1 MSRTVVDGP
10 DIAFVAALLGDASRA
25 AMVTA
30 LMDDLRLP
38 ASELARLAGVSK
50 STASEHLG
58 RLVDNGLLATERCGR
73 HTYYR
78 ISGPLVGRALETLAV
93 LAPQRA
99 PNSLRSARR
108 QDELARARLCY
119 DHLAGRL
126 GVAIA
131 DALRQRGALREE
143 DGALHVD
150 PGAWDANPPLG
161 ITCEAVRVGRRP
173 LARGCVDW
181 TVRRH
186 HLAGALG
193 AALTQ
198 RMFELG
204 WIRRRRDKERAIA
217 LTETGVE
224 GVTDAFGIGEALM
237 AAVASG

>member
-10 DIAFVAALLGDASRA
+10 DIAAVAALLGDASRA
-25 AMVTA
+25 AMITA

-38 ASELARLAGVSK
+38 ASELARLAGVGK

-78 ISGPLVGRALETLAV
+78 IADPLVGRALETLAM

-126 GVAIA
+126 GVALA
-131 DALRQRGALREE
+131 DALVRQGLLREAE
-143 DGALHVD
+143 GALHVV
-150 PGAWDANPPLG
+150 PGAWDSRAPLG
-161 ITCEAVRVGRRP
+161 ITCDTSGAGRRP

-193 AALTQ
+193 AALSQ

-204 WIRRRRDKERAIA
+204 WIRRRRDKERAVA
-217 LTETGVE
+217 LTDAGAE
-224 GVTDAFGIGEALM
+224 GVRDVFGLDEELT
-237 AAVASG
+237 AAVVSG

>member
-10 DIAFVAALLGDASRA
+10 DIAVVASLLGDASRA
-25 AMVTA
+25 AMITA

-38 ASELARLAGVSK
+38 ASELARIAAVSK

-78 ISGPLVGRALETLAV
+78 IADPLVGRALESLAV
-93 LAPQRA
+93 LAPQRE

-126 GVAIA
+126 GVSIT
-131 DALRQRGALREE
+131 DTLRGRGLLREA
-143 DGALHVD
+143 DGALHLV
-150 PGAWDANPPLG
+150 PGAWDDDPPLG
-161 ITCEAVRVGRRP
+161 ITCDTARKGRRP

-204 WIRRRRDKERAIA
+204 WIRRRRDKERS
-217 LTETGVE
+217 LTLTDSGAAGVRK
-224 GVTDAFGIGEALM
+224 AFGFDEELT
-237 AAVASG
+237 AAVISG